1 MGGKFYDNRELSWLK
16 FNARVLEEAFDE
28 ETPLF
33 ERLRFVQIFCSNLD
47 EFFMIR
53 VGSLH
58 DKMLFDSKDTEN
70 KTNMTAKEQLI
81 EIAKRVKQLLPV
93 KDEAY
98 SAIMDGLKEYG
109 VEHVAVKGLSPEEDA
124 YFRAFFTREIQPLLF
139 TGVVDKKHPVPFLK
153 SGEVYVGVA
162 IRKKD
167 DAARKVTFGILP
179 ASENFPKLVWLPGTG
194 KFLLIEELI
203 SHYAELV
210 FKNFEIIS
218 RCIFRVTRNADI
230 AIDEGLYD
238 HDVDFRDIMS
248 DLVKKRKKLQP
259 VRLEFLGK
267 PDDSMS
273 ALIAKTL
280 KVRDNFIFWQTA
292 PLTMDFLSSVERKLE
307 KNSELFF
314 APLTPQKSPSIDTR
328 RPMIE
333 QIKQH
338 DIMLN
343 YPYENINQFI
353 RLLEEA
359 AENPDVV
366 SIKITLYRV
375 ARDSKIISA
384 LTRAAENGKDVLA
397 LVELRARFDEE
408 NNIGW
413 SKCLEDA
420 GVTVIYGLDELKVH
434 SKLLLITLRDGN
446 DVSYITQVGTGNYNE
461 RTSKLYT
468 DLTLMTADRDFGSDA
483 SVVFNALAVGNTVES
498 TNKLLVAPKGL
509 KSRIVELI
517 DNEIT
522 YKDKGYIGIKMN
534 SLTDK
539 DIIEKLAEAS
549 RAGVKIELVVRG
561 ICCLIAG
568 VEGDTENIRVISIV
582 GRFLEH
588 SRIYIFGTGDRR
600 RVYISSADFMT
611 RNTERRVEVA
621 APLLDRSIADRAVE
635 IFETMLRDNVKA
647 REQGSDGIYH
657 HVEPKQGEPRLNS
670 QIYFYEQAYKAA
682 EQAQQ
687 AEAARLHNEKSERA
701 ADSAQAAAALGASFE
716 ARSSEN
722 APAPEAPKTQGSQ
735 NSTQTVHRVK
745 IRKVRR

>member
-28 ETPLF
+28 DTPLF

-70 KTNMTAKEQLI
+70 KTNMTAREQLI
-81 EIAKRVKQLLPV
+81 EIAKQVKKLLPL
-93 KDEAY
+93 KDKAY
-98 SAIMDGLKEYG
+98 SDIMTGLKGYG
-109 VEHVAVKGLSPEEDA
+109 IEHIDPAALSPEEDA
-124 YFRAFFTREIQPLLF
+124 FYRAFFAREIQPLLF
-139 TGVVDKKHPVPFLK
+139 TGMVDKKHPVPFLK
-153 SGEVYVGVA
+153 NGEIYVGVT

-167 DAARKVTFGILP
+167 DAGKTTFGILP
-179 ASENFPKLVWLPGTG
+179 ASENFPRLVWLPGTG
-194 KFLLIEELI
+194 KFLLTEELI
-203 SHYAELV
+203 SRYSEMV
-210 FKNFEIIS
+210 FKNFEIVS

-230 AIDEGLYD
+230 AMDEGLYD

-248 DLVKKRKKLQP
+248 ELVKKRKKLQP
-259 VRLEFLGK
+259 VRLEFQGD
-267 PDDSMS
+267 PDESIIT
-273 ALIAKTL
+273 LIAKTL
-280 KVRDNFIFWQTA
+280 KVKDNFVFTQTA
-292 PLTMDFLSSVERKLE
+292 PLTMSFLSSVERRLE
-307 KNSELFF
+307 KQSELFF
-314 APLTPQKSPSIDTR
+314 TPLTPQKSPDIDPKR
-328 RPMIE
+328 SMIE

-338 DIMLN
+338 DVMLN
-343 YPYENINQFI
+343 YPYENISQFI
-353 RLLEEA
+353 RLLDEA
-359 AENPDVV
+359 ADNPDVV

-413 SKCLEDA
+413 SKRLEEA
-420 GVTVIYGLDELKVH
+420 GVTVIYGLEELKVH
-434 SKLLLITLRDGN
+434 SKLLLITLRDGS

-522 YKDKGYIGIKMN
+522 YKTDGYIGIKMN

-588 SRIYIFGTGDRR
+588 SRIYIFGKDSRR

-621 APLLDRSIADRAVE
+621 APLLDRRLADRAVD
-635 IFETMLRDNVKA
+635 IFNTCLRDNVKA
-647 REQGSDGIYH
+647 REQDSEGNYH
-657 HVEPKQGEPRLNS
+657 HVERKPGEAPLNS

-682 EQAQQ
+682 E
-687 AEAARLHNEKSERA
+687 EAAKNEEESLRRRRA
-701 ADSAQAAAALGASFE
+701 EEAAARKEAELAL
-716 ARSSEN
+716 
-722 APAPEAPKTQGSQ
+722 APNYVHPITPAKSAEEPRIT
-735 NSTQTVHRVK
+735 HRVK
-745 IRKVRR
+745 IRRVKR

>member
-1 MGGKFYDNRELSWLK
+1 MSGKFYDNRELSWLK

-70 KTNMTAKEQLI
+70 KTNMTAKEQLV

-93 KDEAY
+93 KDDAY
-98 SAIMDGLKEYG
+98 SAIMDGLKNYG
-109 VEHVAVKGLSPEEDA
+109 VEHLAVKELSPEEDA

-153 SGEVYVGVA
+153 SGEIYVGVA

-203 SHYAELV
+203 SHYAEQV

-267 PDDSMS
+267 PDDSIA

-280 KVRDNFIFWQTA
+280 KVRDSFIFWQTA

-314 APLTPQKSPSIDTR
+314 APLTPQKSPAIDTK

-621 APLLDRSIADRAVE
+621 APLLDKSIADRAVE

-647 REQGSDGIYH
+647 REQDSDGNYYH
-657 HVEPKQGEPRLNS
+657 VQPKEGEPRLNS

-682 EQAQQ
+682 EQAQHEEEERERKAPK
-687 AEAARLHNEKSERA
+687 AEEL
-701 ADSAQAAAALGASFE
+701 AQAVAALGAPYTVPT
-716 ARSSEN
+716 
-722 APAPEAPKTQGSQ
+722 APNGYSQ
-735 NSTQTVHRVK
+735 SAKPIHQVK
-745 IRKVRR
+745 IRRIRK

>member
-1 MGGKFYDNRELSWLK
+1 MSGKFYDNRELSWLK

-70 KTNMTAKEQLI
+70 KTNMTAKEQLV

-93 KDEAY
+93 KDDAY
-98 SAIMDGLKEYG
+98 SAIMDGLKNYG
-109 VEHVAVKGLSPEEDA
+109 VEHLAVKDLSPEEDA

-153 SGEVYVGVA
+153 SGEIYVGVA

-203 SHYAELV
+203 SHYAEQV

-267 PDDSMS
+267 PDDSIA

-280 KVRDNFIFWQTA
+280 KVRDSFIFWQTA

-314 APLTPQKSPSIDTR
+314 APLTPQKSPAIDTK

-621 APLLDRSIADRAVE
+621 APLLDKSIADRAVE

-647 REQGSDGIYH
+647 REQDSDGNYYH
-657 HVEPKQGEPRLNS
+657 VQPKEGEPRLNS

-682 EQAQQ
+682 EQAQHEEEEREQ
-687 AEAARLHNEKSERA
+687 NLRERKAPKAEEL
-701 ADSAQAAAALGASFE
+701 AQAAAAPGAPYTVPT
-716 ARSSEN
+716 
-722 APAPEAPKTQGSQ
+722 APNGYSQ
-735 NSTQTVHRVK
+735 SAKPIHQVK
-745 IRKVRR
+745 IRRIRK

>member
-1 MGGKFYDNRELSWLK
+1 MSGKFYDNRELSWLK

-70 KTNMTAKEQLI
+70 KTNMTAKEQLV

-93 KDEAY
+93 KDDAY
-98 SAIMDGLKEYG
+98 SAIMDGLKNYG
-109 VEHVAVKGLSPEEDA
+109 VEHLAVKDLSPEEDA

-153 SGEVYVGVA
+153 SGEIYVGVA

-203 SHYAELV
+203 SHYAEQV

-267 PDDSMS
+267 PDDSIA

-280 KVRDNFIFWQTA
+280 KVRDSFIFWQTA

-314 APLTPQKSPSIDTR
+314 APLTPQKSPAIDTK

-509 KSRIVELI
+509 KSRIVEFI

-522 YKDKGYIGIKMN
+522 YKDNGYIGIKMN

-621 APLLDRSIADRAVE
+621 APLLDKSIADRAVE

-647 REQGSDGIYH
+647 REQDSDGNYYH
-657 HVEPKQGEPRLNS
+657 VQPKEGEPRLNS

-682 EQAQQ
+682 EQAQHEEEERERKAPK
-687 AEAARLHNEKSERA
+687 AEEL
-701 ADSAQAAAALGASFE
+701 AQAAAALGAPYTVPT
-716 ARSSEN
+716 
-722 APAPEAPKTQGSQ
+722 APNGYSQ
-735 NSTQTVHRVK
+735 SAKPIHQVK
-745 IRKVRR
+745 IRRIRK

>member
-28 ETPLF
+28 DTPLF

-70 KTNMTAKEQLI
+70 KTNMTAREQLI
-81 EIAKRVKQLLPV
+81 EIAKQVKKLLPL
-93 KDEAY
+93 KDKAY
-98 SAIMDGLKEYG
+98 SDIMTGLKDYG
-109 VEHVAVKGLSPEEDA
+109 IEHIDPAALSPEEDA
-124 YFRAFFTREIQPLLF
+124 FYRAFFAREIQPLLF
-139 TGVVDKKHPVPFLK
+139 TGMVDKKHPVPFLK
-153 SGEVYVGVA
+153 NGEIYVGVT

-167 DAARKVTFGILP
+167 DAGKTTFGILP
-179 ASENFPKLVWLPGTG
+179 ASENFPRLVWLPGTG
-194 KFLLIEELI
+194 KFLLTEELI
-203 SHYAELV
+203 SRYSEMV
-210 FKNFEIIS
+210 FKNFEIVS

-230 AIDEGLYD
+230 AMDEGLYD

-248 DLVKKRKKLQP
+248 ELVKKRKKLQP
-259 VRLEFLGK
+259 VRLEFQGE
-267 PDDSMS
+267 PDESII

-280 KVRDNFIFWQTA
+280 KVKDNFVFTQTA
-292 PLTMDFLSSVERKLE
+292 PLTMSFLSSVERRLE
-307 KNSELFF
+307 KQGELFF
-314 APLTPQKSPSIDTR
+314 TPLTPQKSPDIDPKR
-328 RPMIE
+328 SMIE

-338 DIMLN
+338 DVMLN
-343 YPYENINQFI
+343 YPYE
-353 RLLEEA
+353 A
-359 AENPDVV
+359 ADNPDVV

-413 SKCLEDA
+413 SKRLEEA
-420 GVTVIYGLDELKVH
+420 GVTVIYGLEELKVH
-434 SKLLLITLRDGN
+434 SKLLLITLRDGS

-468 DLTLMTADRDFGSDA
+468 DITLMTADRDFGSDA

-522 YKDKGYIGIKMN
+522 YKNDGYIGIKMN

-588 SRIYIFGTGDRR
+588 SRIYIFGKDSRR

-621 APLLDRSIADRAVE
+621 APLLDRRLADRAVD
-635 IFETMLRDNVKA
+635 IFNTCLRDNVKA
-647 REQGSDGIYH
+647 REQDSEGNYH
-657 HVEPKQGEPRLNS
+657 RVERKPGEAPLNS
-670 QIYFYEQAYKAA
+670 QIFFYEQAYSAA
-682 EQAQQ
+682 E
-687 AEAARLHNEKSERA
+687 EAAKNEEESLRRRRA
-701 ADSAQAAAALGASFE
+701 EESAARREAELALAP
-716 ARSSEN
+716 N
-722 APAPEAPKTQGSQ
+722 YVHPIAPAKSAEEPRIT
-735 NSTQTVHRVK
+735 HRVK
-745 IRKVRR
+745 IRRVKR